1 MSKLNTLKSEITT
14 LLETMP
20 ELRESDEKLYAEYLK
35 RHGISYVSVNKFLMN
50 FNTYHV
56 SDFES
61 VTRARRKAMELNPK
75 LKPKKIVED
84 LRQERQTELI
94 EFAGVRNNG

>member
-1 MSKLNTLKSEITT
+1 MSRLNTLKSEITT

-35 RHGISYVSVNKFLMN
+35 RHGIVLMTVNKFLN
-50 FNTYHV
+50 HFNELGV

-61 VTRARRKAMELNPK
+61 VTRCRRKAMELNPK
-75 LKPKKIVED
+75 LKPTKIIED
-84 LRQERQTELI
+84 LRDERQTEFV
-94 EFAGVRNNG
+94 EFAGVK